1 MDGGLGKLTIVV
13 LADRT
18 MWSQAGVLFAVT
30 LELRLVEVSFQLTLT
45 VALASRLWSAYW
57 RCD

>member
-1 MDGGLGKLTIVV
+1 MGGGHGKLTIVV

-30 LELRLVEVSFQLTLT
+30 LELRLIEVSFQLTLT
-45 VALASRLWSAYW
+45 VALASRLWGAY
-57 RCD
+57 

>member
-30 LELRLVEVSFQLTLT
+30 LELRLIEVSFQLTLT
-45 VALASRLWSAYW
+45 VALAGELWEMHA

>member
-30 LELRLVEVSFQLTLT
+30 LELRLIEVSFQLTLT
-45 VALASRLWSAYW
+45 VALAGRLWGAYS